1 MSAVTEG
8 VEDAAQSTTADG
20 NIAAT
25 QSASWPV
32 VSVILATRGR
42 PDLVRD
48 SIRAVVAQTYEGVIE
63 CIVVHDQEELDPSLT
78 LLGTERHS
86 VAVLTNTRAPGLA
99 GARNT
104 AVQCAAGAFI
114 ATCDDDDVWHPTKLE
129 KQIRLLL
136 SRPDLLVVGSGIR
149 LLFPAGKIAPW
160 PARADRI
167 TRQMLLKSRVK
178 EMHSSTLVSRRDA
191 FAKVGLY
198 DELLP
203 FGYAEDYD
211 WVLRASRVGRLGAVR
226 EPLADIRKDVP
237 SWYRGR
243 AEMTVTAL
251 PYFLDKHPEIARS
264 RRGHARI
271 LGQIAFATSV
281 SGERT
286 AAAHLAG
293 RALLR
298 WPLSPHAFLAL
309 AHVATGID
317 PGRVQTV
324 ARRFGRGLA

>member
-1 MSAVTEG
+1 VSTETEV
-8 VEDAAQSTTADG
+8 VETHG
-20 NIAAT
+20 PHPE
-25 QSASWPV
+25 WPL

-42 PDLVRD
+42 PELVRD
-48 SIRAVVAQTYEGVIE
+48 SIRAVVDQTYMGVIE
-63 CIVVHDQEELDPSLT
+63 CIVVHDQEDVDQTLT
-78 LLGTERHS
+78 SLGTKRHR
-86 VAVLTNTRAPGLA
+86 VKVLLNTHSPGLA

-104 AVQCAAGAFI
+104 AVELAAGAFI

-129 KQIRLLL
+129 KQIAML
-136 SRPDLLVVGSGIR
+136 SSSPDLLVVGSGIR
-149 LLFPAGKIAPW
+149 LLFPAGRIAAW
-160 PARADRI
+160 PARAERI

-178 EMHSSTLVSRRDA
+178 EMHSSTLVMRRDV

-243 AEMTVTAL
+243 AEMTATAL
-251 PYFLDKHPEIARS
+251 PYFLKKHPEIASS

-281 SGERT
+281 CGGRG
-286 AAAHLAG
+286 AATRLAG

-298 WPLSPHAFLAL
+298 WPLSAHAYLAL
-309 AHVATGID
+309 AHVATGVD
-317 PGRVQTV
+317 PSRVQTV

>member
-1 MSAVTEG
+1 M
-8 VEDAAQSTTADG
+8 STTAQG
-20 NIAAT
+20 SKESEGHEETEAHGA
-25 QSASWPV
+25 WPL

-42 PDLVRD
+42 PELIRE
-48 SIRAVVAQTYEGVIE
+48 SLRAVVAQTYPGVIE
-63 CIVVHDQEELDPSLT
+63 CIVVHDQEDEDPTLT
-78 LLGTERHS
+78 TLGTQQHT
-86 VAVLTNTRAPGLA
+86 VTVLSNTHASGLA

-104 AVQCAAGAFI
+104 AVERAAGAFV

-129 KQIRLLL
+129 KQIDMLLTH
-136 SRPDLLVVGSGIR
+136 PDLLVVGSGIR
-149 LLFPAGKIAPW
+149 LLFPAGKITAW

-167 TRQMLLKSRVK
+167 TRAMLLQNRVK
-178 EMHSSTLVSRRDA
+178 EMHSSTLVMRRDA
-191 FAKVGLY
+191 FAKVGQY

-243 AEMTVTAL
+243 ADMTATAL
-251 PYFLDKHPEIARS
+251 PYFLEKHPEIASS

-271 LGQIAFATSV
+271 LGQIAFAKSV
-281 SGERT
+281 RGERGT
-286 AAAHLAG
+286 ATRLAF
-293 RALLR
+293 RALRR
-298 WPLSPHAFLAL
+298 WPLSPHAYLAL
-309 AHVATGID
+309 AHVATGVD
-317 PGRVQTV
+317 ASRVQTF